1 MSYYIHEIEGRLRIK
16 SPKIKKNPSTINE
29 LKKTLST
36 INGIA
41 TTDINPITGS
51 LLINY
56 NPKIL
61 KSSDIKNLLQKKGYF
76 DTSKAITNDEY
87 IKNNVAKAGNFLTKT
102 VIGASVETALAGT
115 PFSFLAIL
123 I

>member
-1 MSYYIHEIEGRLRIK
+1 MSYYIHDIEGRLRIK
-16 SPKIKKNPSTINE
+16 SPKIKKNQTNIDE
-29 LKKTLST
+29 LKKILSCV
-36 INGIA
+36 NGIA
-41 TTDINPITGS
+41 TLDINPTTGS

-56 NPKIL
+56 NPKLL
-61 KSSDIKNLLQKKGYF
+61 KSSDITGLLQKKGYF

-87 IKNNVAKAGNFLTKT
+87 IKNNVSKAGNFLTKT
-102 VIGASVETALAGT
+102 VIGASFETALAGT